1 MSSDVRTEDLKTA
14 PMGRR
19 MRQPKTS
26 SLLQRY
32 ALLIAWG
39 VLILVFSLLHP
50 GEYLTGSHIASMFST
65 QATLVVL
72 AISAITP
79 LLAGDLD
86 LSVAANLALAQVL
99 FVHLDVNEGWPV
111 GRAAVVTLAVSI
123 VVGLVNSTL
132 VVGFGIDSIVITL
145 GMSTL
150 LAGLALSLGAT
161 PILGVSPD
169 FVGLIRHRFL
179 GLQVAFYVAVA
190 LCLLLWLVV
199 TQTTFGRRLLFVG
212 ANRNSARLAG
222 LRVAQIRSTAFV
234 SASLLSGTGGIML
247 AGLFGS
253 ADANTAPTLLLPAL
267 AAVFLGAT
275 AFTPGRFNV
284 PGTFIAVYFLVFGI
298 SGLEMSGL
306 SGWVSQVFYGGSL
319 IVAVLLSTVGG
330 RFYRRTRGA
339 ARS

>member
-1 MSSDVRTEDLKTA
+1 MSTEARADTLKTA
-14 PMGRR
+14 LVGRR

-32 ALLIAWG
+32 ALVIAWA
-39 VLILVFSLLHP
+39 VLILIFSLLHP
-50 GEYLTGSHIASMFST
+50 GEYLTTAHIASTFST

-86 LSVAANLALAQVL
+86 LSVAANLALSEVL
-99 FVHLDVNEGWPV
+99 FAHLNVNEGWSA
-111 GRAAVVTLAVSI
+111 GLAAAVTLTVSI
-123 VVGLVNSTL
+123 GVGLVNSAL
-132 VVGFGIDSIVITL
+132 VVGFGIDSIVVTL

-161 PILGVSPD
+161 PILGVSSK
-169 FVGLIRHRFL
+169 FVDLVRHRFL
-179 GLQVAFYVAVA
+179 GLQVAFYVAVV
-190 LCLLLWLVV
+190 LCLVLWLVV

-212 ANRNSARLAG
+212 ANRNSAKLAG
-222 LRVAQIRSTAFV
+222 LRVAQIRAVAFV
-234 SASLLSGTGGIML
+234 SASLLSGIGGIML

-253 ADANTAPTLLLPAL
+253 ADANTAPSLLLPAL

-284 PGTFIAVYFLVFGI
+284 PGTFVAVYFLVFGI

-330 RFYRRTRGA
+330 RFYRRARVA